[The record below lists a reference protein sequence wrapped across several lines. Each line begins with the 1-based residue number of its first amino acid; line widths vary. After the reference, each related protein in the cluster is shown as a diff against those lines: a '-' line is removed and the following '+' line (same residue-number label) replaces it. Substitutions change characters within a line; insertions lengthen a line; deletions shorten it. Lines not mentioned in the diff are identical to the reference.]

1 MMKPDCLIAGGGI
14 IGLMTARELRE
25 AGLSVTVV
33 ERQRVG
39 REASWASS
47 GILSPMYPWRH
58 PHAVTVL
65 ARWAEN
71 QYPHLSQRL
80 LEESGVDPEWRLS
93 GMLILDADEK
103 AQALEWAASNGISLQ
118 WIQGGELSAIEPRL
132 NHGEF
137 AAALWMPRVA
147 QIRPP
152 RLLRALQSTV
162 RRMGVNVLENSPV
175 RSLISRHGKITG
187 VETPTGP
194 LEADY
199 VVIATGAW
207 SRTFLEEVHVDV
219 DIRPVRGQIILY
231 QGDPGWLTRMVMHRD
246 HYVIPRADG
255 RIVAGSTLEYVGFD
269 KNTTPEAVNM
279 LHGAARRMIPGLENF
294 TIAKHWA
301 GLRPGKDDN
310 VPLIGRH
317 PTLEGLYIHA
327 GHFRSGVVLAPA
339 SARLLADIL
348 LGRPPIVDPQPYA
361 LGDRPYNS

>member
-1 MMKPDCLIAGGGI
+1 MMKPDCLVAGGGI

-71 QYPHLSQRL
+71 QYPHLAQRL
-80 LEESGVDPEWRLS
+80 QEESGVDPEWRLS
-93 GMLILDADEK
+93 GMLILDAEEEALARDWAIQHRTPLEYLQGDELVK
-103 AQALEWAASNGISLQ
+103 H
-118 WIQGGELSAIEPRL
+118 EPRL
-132 NHGEF
+132 NLREF
-137 AAALWMPRVA
+137 HEALWLPRIA

-152 RLLRALQSTV
+152 RLLRALQSAV
-162 RRMGVNVLENSPV
+162 RRMGVHVLEDSPV

-187 VETPTGP
+187 VETPAGP

-207 SRTFLEEVHVDV
+207 SRTFLAQVHVDV

-231 QGDPGWLTRMVMHRD
+231 QGDPGWLARMVMHQD

-255 RIVAGSTLEYVGFD
+255 RIVAGSTVEYVGFD
-269 KNTTPEAVNM
+269 KNTTPEAVNL

-294 TIAKHWA
+294 AIEKHWA
-301 GLRPGKDDN
+301 GLRPGKADN
-310 VPLIGRH
+310 VPVIGRH
-317 PTLEGLYIHA
+317 PTLEGLYINA

-339 SARLLADIL
+339 SARLLADII
-348 LGRPPIVDPQPYA
+348 LGRPPIVDPAPYA
-361 LGDRPYNS
+361 V